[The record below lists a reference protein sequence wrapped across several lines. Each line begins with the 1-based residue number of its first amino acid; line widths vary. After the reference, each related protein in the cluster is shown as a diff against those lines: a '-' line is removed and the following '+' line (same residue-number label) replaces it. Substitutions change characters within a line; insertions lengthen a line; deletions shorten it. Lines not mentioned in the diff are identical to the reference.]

1 MGTFVKHSID
11 PFAAVFGR
19 KIAGHG
25 LDAELGEGVAAALV
39 EVAEMK
45 PRNQTETRP
54 DFRPLRLSVIAA
66 TYERRRDQQ
75 A

>member
-45 PRNQTETRP
+45 PPQSN
-54 DFRPLRLSVIAA
+54 
-66 TYERRRDQQ
+66 
-75 A
+75 